1 MARHNPPRQES
12 MRKAIIGI
20 DIGGTKIAGG
30 LVTMRG
36 RLVDSITLPTRAAE
50 GKKTSLNQIL
60 TVIQRLCDEAG
71 GRDGIAGIGLVAP
84 GPLNPHTGLVINP
97 PNLRGWKNVNLGQI
111 VERRF
116 QLPAKVENDANA
128 AGLAEVLF
136 GAATGHRHVFYVTI
150 STGVGTGII
159 INKKIYHGKN
169 GVAGE
174 GGHVSIDY
182 KSHYRCGCG
191 TLGCIEALAAGPAMV
206 RRARVRLEQEHSR
219 PSLLMD
225 RTGNNPKR
233 ITPELINQCAKA
245 GDWIAK
251 TILDE
256 TGFFVGVWLAGMITL
271 LDPDAIVIGGGVARI
286 GKPLFR
292 KIRET
297 IPLYT
302 INRRF
307 ARNVPLLPAKLEKN
321 VGIFGAASLFL
332 PAGVEAENF

>member
-1 MARHNPPRQES
+1 

-30 LVTMRG
+30 LVTMKG
-36 RLVDSITLPTRAAE
+36 RLVESVTLPTRASE
-50 GKKTSLNQIL
+50 GKKASLGQIL
-60 TVIQRLCDEAG
+60 AVIQRLCDQGG
-71 GRDGIAGIGLVAP
+71 GREKIAGIGLVAP

-97 PNLRGWKNVNLGQI
+97 PNLPGWKNVNLGQI

-116 QLPAKVENDANA
+116 HVPAKVENDANA

-136 GAATGHRHVFYVTI
+136 GAAKGHRHVFYVTI
-150 STGVGTGII
+150 STGIGTGIV

-219 PSLLMD
+219 PSLLRD

-233 ITPELINQCAKA
+233 ITPELIEQCAKA
-245 GDWIAK
+245 GDAIAK

-286 GKPLFR
+286 GRPLFR

-297 IPLYT
+297 IPQYT

-307 ARNVPLLPAKLEKN
+307 ARSMPLLPTKLEKN
-321 VGIFGAASLFL
+321 VGVFGAASLFL